1 MSGKTH
7 FWVGSVMLA
16 LAMGILVSSAIV
28 PRSVSAQDAEGGG
41 GRYALIRGVPGSTT
55 NSETLYVLDDLN
67 QIIFFFEYSS
77 RSKSLEP
84 RTYIDLQPDVASG
97 LKRRAIRGKR

>member
-1 MSGKTH
+1 MSSKTH

-28 PRSVSAQDAEGGG
+28 PRTASAQDAEAGGA
-41 GRYALIRGVPGSTT
+41 RYALVRGVSGSSP

-67 QIIFFFEYSS
+67 QAVYFYEYSS
-77 RSKSLEP
+77 RSRSLEA
-84 RTYIDLQPDVASG
+84 RTLIDLQYYAAGG
-97 LKRRAIRGKR
+97 LRKRALRSK

>member
-28 PRSVSAQDAEGGG
+28 PRTASAQDAESSG
-41 GRYALIRGVPGSTT
+41 GRYALVRGVPGSTA

-67 QIIFFFEYSS
+67 QIVFFFEYSS
-77 RSKSLEP
+77 RSRTLEP
-84 RTYIDLQPDVASG
+84 KAYIDLQPSVAAG
-97 LKRRAIRGKR
+97 LKKRALRQK